1 MIASPYPYN
10 PVANVTA
17 QGTYNPPFYTAQ
29 FHPATRETL
38 HFAAGMLDFIGQ
50 VSCGAI
56 FLLQKT
62 DYFNKLQ
69 A

>member
-1 MIASPYPYN
+1 MVPITCPFTWPQFHHARDKTSH
-10 PVANVTA
+10 PVA
-17 QGTYNPPFYTAQ
+17 
-29 FHPATRETL
+29 ETS
-38 HFAAGMLDFIGQ
+38 DFIGQ
-50 VSCGAI
+50 AGCGAI